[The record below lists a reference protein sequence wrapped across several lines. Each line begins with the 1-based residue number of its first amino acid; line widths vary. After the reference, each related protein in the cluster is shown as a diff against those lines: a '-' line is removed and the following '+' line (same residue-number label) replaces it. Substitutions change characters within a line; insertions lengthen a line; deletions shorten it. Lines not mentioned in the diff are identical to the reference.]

1 MAAGALILA
10 KHFYVYSTWHRIYAL
25 FFITQKR
32 QNVLL
37 HRDEFEATVLVPR
50 TIGCHGFHSAHT
62 KYSIKCYRWEWAV

>member
-37 HRDEFEATVLVPR
+37 HRDEFEATQQFLFQGR
-50 TIGCHGFHSAHT
+50 L
-62 KYSIKCYRWEWAV
+62 AVMVFILHILSTL